1 MWRATH
7 TGIRKSNKFLHF
19 RCNVGWRTSIS
30 LCKVSSESLLG
41 KITGSVV
48 SVMHEEKATKLFVVD
63 GEPSDGGRV
72 EQSREQ
78 GSVREQGVHAEVSS
92 VPSMKARANTSAP
105 ALELDR
111 LRSLMI
117 ENQRLIAT
125 GRLAASIAHEIN
137 NPLEAV
143 TNLLYLLRSESGL
156 TPQGRGFLVMAQSE
170 LNRVAQISKQ
180 ALNFNRET
188 AHPVR
193 VEPCSLLE
201 EVLGLYGRRAEEK
214 RIEIRREYRS
224 DSMITAFPGEVR
236 QVFSNLIANAL
247 EATAV
252 RGHIRV
258 RVRQTRL
265 WSDAGQQGLRITIAD
280 TGSGIPAEVRRRL
293 GEPFFTTKGQQGTG
307 IGLWLSQTILQRYG
321 GSMHVWSSTL
331 KDRHGTVF
339 SVFLPT
345 NMRPAIVEPT
355 HRDVA

>member
-1 MWRATH
+1 
-7 TGIRKSNKFLHF
+7 
-19 RCNVGWRTSIS
+19 
-30 LCKVSSESLLG
+30 
-41 KITGSVV
+41 
-48 SVMHEEKATKLFVVD
+48 
-63 GEPSDGGRV
+63 
-72 EQSREQ
+72 
-78 GSVREQGVHAEVSS
+78 
-92 VPSMKARANTSAP
+92 
-105 ALELDR
+105 
-111 LRSLMI
+111 MI

-143 TNLLYLLRSESGL
+143 TNLLYLLRGESGL

-188 AHPVR
+188 ANPVR

-236 QVFSNLIANAL
+236 QVFSNLVANAL
-247 EATAV
+247 EATSV
-252 RGHIRV
+252 RGRIRV

-265 WSDAGQQGLRITIAD
+265 WSDAGQHGLRITIAD

-307 IGLWLSQTILQRYG
+307 IGLWLSQTILHRYG
-321 GSMHVWSSTL
+321 GSLQVWSSTL
-331 KDRHGTVF
+331 KDHHGTVF